1 MNILDRFFKYIKI
14 NTQSNENSK
23 FIPST
28 QGQTILLEELDY
40 ELKKLNIKTDF
51 DKENGILYAK
61 IFSNI
66 ENKSIKSVGFIA
78 HVDTAPEV
86 KGENVKP
93 QIIENYDGNDI
104 ILNKDVVL
112 KVDEFP
118 EILGYKN
125 KSLIVTDGRTLLGA
139 DDKAGVAEIMTMAEY
154 VVTHQEIVHG
164 EICIAFTSDE
174 EIGRG
179 TDHFDIK
186 RFGADVAYTIDGE
199 KIGEISDEN
208 FNAVSAK
215 IMIRGKS
222 IHPGYAKDRMIN
234 ASDIAC
240 EFNEKI
246 PKEEIPQNTEKD
258 EGFYYLVNMTSN
270 VEKAEMTYNLRDF
283 DKNNLEK
290 RMKYLEIIANEINRK
305 YGKDMVEINFINQ
318 YENMK
323 ESLKNNKILTEYPK
337 KAGEKIGIQSF
348 SKAIRGGTD
357 GASLTTMGLPCPNL
371 GAGGRNFHSIY
382 EYICIE
388 DMSKISQ
395 LLIEIVKLFVET

>member
-1 MNILDRFFKYIKI
+1 M
-14 NTQSNENSK
+14 
-23 FIPST
+23 
-28 QGQTILLEELDY
+28 
-40 ELKKLNIKTDF
+40 
-51 DKENGILYAK
+51 
-61 IFSNI
+61 
-66 ENKSIKSVGFIA
+66 
-78 HVDTAPEV
+78 
-86 KGENVKP
+86 
-93 QIIENYDGNDI
+93 
-104 ILNKDVVL
+104 
-112 KVDEFP
+112 
-118 EILGYKN
+118 
-125 KSLIVTDGRTLLGA
+125 IVTDGRTLLGA

>member
-93 QIIENYDGNDI
+93 QIIENYDGNNI